1 VKRSQINI
9 ILSLLAVFGSGI
21 AVGAF
26 AYHSY
31 TTNTVSATV
40 GTTVRKDPQEWR
52 RQYLEEISTRLQL
65 DPTQLGHLNGI
76 LDETRARF
84 KGLKE
89 RHKKEIEEVKGAQ
102 TEQIRSILT
111 PSQKPEFETFR
122 AEREQRMK
130 EIAAREQAAKQAGK
144 AGN

>member
-1 VKRSQINI
+1 MKRSHINV

-31 TTNTVSATV
+31 TTKTVSARV
-40 GTTVRKDPQEWR
+40 DGPVKRDPQEWR
-52 RQYLEEISTRLQL
+52 RQYLEEISSRLQL

-89 RHKKEIEEVKGAQ
+89 RHKKEIDDVKAAQ

-111 PSQKPEFETFR
+111 PAQEPEYDKFR
-122 AEREQRMK
+122 EERERRMK
-130 EIAAREQAAKQAGK
+130 EIAAREQAAKQR
-144 AGN
+144 

>member
-1 VKRSQINI
+1 MKRSQINI

-31 TTNTVSATV
+31 ATKTVSARV
-40 GTTVRKDPQEWR
+40 EGPVKRDPQEWR
-52 RQYLEEISTRLQL
+52 RQYLEEISSRLQL

-89 RHKKEIEEVKGAQ
+89 RHKKEIDDVKAAQ
-102 TEQIRSILT
+102 TEQIKSILT
-111 PSQKPEFETFR
+111 PVQKPEFDKFR
-122 AEREQRMK
+122 EERERRMK
-130 EIAAREQAAKQAGK
+130 ELAARQQAAK
-144 AGN
+144 

>member
-1 VKRSQINI
+1 MKRSHINV

-31 TTNTVSATV
+31 STKTVSARV
-40 GTTVRKDPQEWR
+40 DGPVRRDPQEWR
-52 RQYLEEISTRLQL
+52 RQYLEEISSRLQL

-89 RHKKEIEEVKGAQ
+89 RHKKEIDEVKSAQ
-102 TEQIRSILT
+102 TEQIKSILT
-111 PSQKPEFETFR
+111 PAQKPEFDKFR
-122 AEREQRMK
+122 EERERRMK
-130 EIAAREQAAKQAGK
+130 EAAAAREQAAKH
-144 AGN
+144 

>member
-1 VKRSQINI
+1 VKRSHINI

-31 TTNTVSATV
+31 TAKTVSARV
-40 GTTVRKDPQEWR
+40 DGPVKRDPQEWR
-52 RQYLEEISTRLQL
+52 RQYLEEISSRLQL

-89 RHKKEIEEVKGAQ
+89 RHKKEIDDVKAAQ
-102 TEQIRSILT
+102 TEQIKSILT
-111 PSQKPEFETFR
+111 PDQKPEFDKFR
-122 AEREQRMK
+122 EERERRMR
-130 EIAAREQAAKQAGK
+130 EIAARQQAAK
-144 AGN
+144 

>member
-1 VKRSQINI
+1 MKRSHINI

-31 TTNTVSATV
+31 TAKTVSARV
-40 GTTVRKDPQEWR
+40 DGPVKRDPQEWR
-52 RQYLEEISTRLQL
+52 RQYLEEISSRLQL

-89 RHKKEIEEVKGAQ
+89 RHKKEIDDVKAAQ
-102 TEQIRSILT
+102 TEQIKSILT
-111 PSQKPEFETFR
+111 PVQKPEFDKFR
-122 AEREQRMK
+122 EERERRMK
-130 EIAAREQAAKQAGK
+130 EITARQQAAK
-144 AGN
+144 

>member
-1 VKRSQINI
+1 VKRSHINI

-31 TTNTVSATV
+31 TAKTVSARV
-40 GTTVRKDPQEWR
+40 DGPVKRDPQEWR
-52 RQYLEEISTRLQL
+52 RQYLEEISSRLQL

-89 RHKKEIEEVKGAQ
+89 RHKKEIDDVKAAQ
-102 TEQIRSILT
+102 TEQIKSILT
-111 PSQKPEFETFR
+111 PVQKPEFDKFR
-122 AEREQRMK
+122 EERERRMK
-130 EIAAREQAAKQAGK
+130 EITARQQAAK
-144 AGN
+144 